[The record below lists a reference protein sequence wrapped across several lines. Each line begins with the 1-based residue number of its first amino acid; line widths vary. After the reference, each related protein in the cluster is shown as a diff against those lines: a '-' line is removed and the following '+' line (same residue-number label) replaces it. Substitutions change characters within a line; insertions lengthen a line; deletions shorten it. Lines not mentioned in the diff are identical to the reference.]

1 MTNTTDTSVTNA
13 KSGFSAQSMTFDE
26 MLEHSR
32 QRMEQVQPTVPTRVA
47 FTWRNRRF
55 TAHVDRVN
63 DSVSGQFRVRIVGDF
78 GPIPYTAENRSKRSK
93 VTKLVEWHGDFGD
106 FRLVTTT
113 RNRLSIIG
121 MRQFPSELDGLSI
134 LSALVSQ
141 LSEMAPFVDIAE
153 EICLAAGIAAHSG
166 AQHLN

>member
-1 MTNTTDTSVTNA
+1 MTNTTDTAATG
-13 KSGFSAQSMTFDE
+13 GFSPQSMTFDE
-26 MLEHSR
+26 MLAHSR
-32 QRMEQVQPTVPTRVA
+32 RRMEQVQPTVPTRVA

-55 TAHVDRVN
+55 TAHVDQVKGN
-63 DSVSGQFRVRIVGDF
+63 VADDFRVRIVGDF
-78 GPIPYTAENRSKRSK
+78 GPIPYTAENRAKRSK

-113 RNRLSIIG
+113 SNRLSIIG
-121 MRQFPSELDGLSI
+121 MRHFPSELDGLSI

-141 LSEMAPFVDIAE
+141 LSEMAPYVEIAE